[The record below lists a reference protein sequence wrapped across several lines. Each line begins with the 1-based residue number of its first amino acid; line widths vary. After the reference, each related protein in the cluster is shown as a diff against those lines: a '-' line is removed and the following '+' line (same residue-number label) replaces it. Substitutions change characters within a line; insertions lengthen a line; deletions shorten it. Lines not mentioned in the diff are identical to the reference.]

1 MKLDCTIH
9 CHFSCPI
16 LTCGK
21 SAERLG
27 NTAGSRRQLAVLRL
41 LKAVDKW
48 VLRVAEVPKFFGVV
62 KDIAHSA
69 QHTTSKTYILLVM
82 CSDS

>member
-1 MKLDCTIH
+1 MDRLYYETGLYVYTVILLA
-9 CHFSCPI
+9 CPI

-48 VLRVAEVPKFFGVV
+48 VLGVAEAPKFLE
-62 KDIAHSA
+62 S
-69 QHTTSKTYILLVM
+69 
-82 CSDS
+82 